1 MKISILVKIFTI
13 ILMGFYV
20 NKKTFDPIE
29 YFSKKPQVEICNK
42 RNDEKEIKLKEKKD
56 DKS

>member
-1 MKISILVKIFTI
+1 MKLSILVKILTLV
-13 ILMGFYV
+13 LMGFYV

-29 YFSKKPQVEICNK
+29 YFSKKPQVEIC
-42 RNDEKEIKLKEKKD
+42 RREDESETIVKEEKN